1 MTALVEVLHERDP
14 DGTCKVRVWLDDVE
28 VDDAAV
34 ELVVC
39 DVDPGRG
46 WDREDWNAEVELA
59 ATSCPTCKA
68 RVHAWLPHGKRGAH
82 AEVRALHE
90 AVLSHLREPDTGCAA
105 PR

>member
-1 MTALVEVLHERDP
+1 MIRTV
-14 DGTCKVRVWLDDVE
+14 
-28 VDDAAV
+28 AAA
-34 ELVVC
+34 
-39 DVDPGRG
+39 PT
-46 WDREDWNAEVELA
+46 LA
-59 ATSCPTCKA
+59 ALRQLARSSTRYGYFVVPDRQTDGPSVWVSCPTCKA

>member
-46 WDREDWNAEVELA
+46 WDREDWDAEVELA
-59 ATSCPTCKA
+59 ATSTTSLGRA
-68 RVHAWLPHGKRGAH
+68 YHA
-82 AEVRALHE
+82 ALLE
-90 AVLSHLREPDTGCAA
+90 AAGSEYLT
-105 PR
+105 